1 MARKFT
7 VDLSLLDEVIGPLAR
22 FDTDAG
28 ELCGEVDQTVNRL
41 HVSWSGEGA
50 QAQRAA
56 HERWTAGAAE
66 MRTALEDL
74 HQVAG
79 TAHGNYSRSVAAN
92 EGMWA
97 G

>member
-7 VDLSLLDEVIGPLAR
+7 VDLNELDAVIGLLVR
-22 FDTDAG
+22 FDADAE
-28 ELCGEVDQTVNRL
+28 ELCSEVDQTINRL

-74 HQVAG
+74 HQAAG